1 MQTQTA
7 SKDKSKPVTIFARD
21 IIRCDLK
28 EYEYRYFKDIIESQ
42 ITENMIAEKR
52 VKVIKKVFEDFTN
65 DEIKQEY
72 IIVVATDVS
81 YYLQQFIKQFLYV
94 QNIQFVYSAA
104 ILDYIINRQKLSGL
118 LMLLLGDVC
127 IFIYKPKH
135 LEVPKALKLEH
146 IEPEPFKD
154 KLDLML
160 SKIKIVNQKGFET
173 DQGKDAV
180 SRIVEYIALYYLK
193 HQKEYGMKGSK
204 FEEDFHQKVKNH
216 LAVYSTTSYYHCFMG
231 RKLDILLSQ
240 DEKYS
245 QYLEVEMNFTGII
258 PNINSTYKF
267 VIFNK
272 RGTEPTVFDLAKFKL
287 REIFGFFAMLMIF
300 VSLIVCRD
308 FDPNTESVGNH
319 AIRDAICPHKQE
331 LMGVSLTI
339 FLSVVLQKMFNKYK
353 ERRQRKIELQ
363 KRLKL
368 EKAE

>member
-1 MQTQTA
+1 MQTQAA

-65 DEIKQEY
+65 YEIKQEY

-81 YYLQQFIKQFLYV
+81 YYLQQ
-94 QNIQFVYSAA
+94 
-104 ILDYIINRQKLSGL
+104 KLNGL
-118 LMLLLGDVC
+118 LMLLLGEVC

-146 IEPEPFKD
+146 IESEPYKD

-160 SKIKIVNQKGFET
+160 SKIKVVNQKGFET

-180 SRIVEYIALYYLK
+180 NRIVEYIGLYYLK
-193 HQKEYGMKGSK
+193 HQKEYGLKGSK
-204 FEEDFHQKVKNH
+204 FEEDFHQKIKNH

-231 RKLDILLSQ
+231 RKLDILLTQ
-240 DEKYS
+240 DQKYS

-272 RGTEPTVFDLAKFKL
+272 RGSDPTVFDLAKFKL
-287 REIFGFFAMLMIF
+287 REIFGFLAMLMIF

-308 FDPNTESVGNH
+308 FDPNSESVGNH
-319 AIRDAICPHKQE
+319 AIRDAVCPHKQE

-363 KRLKL
+363 KKLKL
-368 EKAE
+368 EKVE